1 MAENLSLEKT
11 YKDHTVPNPV
21 DDLRLEALPGN
32 AFSVHSQPIRLLTVT
47 IQVLDTE
54 TETVLETITGK
65 AESGTIRVDGNSLV
79 RRSASIRMMVDPDL
93 FPQQGSL
100 MWFDKTIKVYVGLDD
115 TSKHDYTVNF
125 LVGTFWVGDGLYNI
139 NSEESRLSF
148 ELEDKMMQYEDTELE
163 NSLVID
169 VGTPIHVAMRM
180 MMEHVGE
187 TKFGEMV
194 ESRDGEV
201 VPYTLEY
208 KIGDKVMDVV
218 KSLRDMYMDYIC
230 GYDVQGRFEFRR
242 IESQREQ
249 DLPESKWRFDAEDS
263 TLRTLLSFQ
272 ESYNLKSIKNRVIVY
287 GGTSDITGL
296 TPMGETRITDVK
308 SPFNIYAIGKRTK
321 IITEPKYVTD
331 EQCIAKAKYEVWKSS
346 NFQEISTISTIPIY
360 FLDAHDVI
368 DVVHPFT
375 KKEHKYMIDSLD
387 FSLGTEST
395 MNIQAHKVYY
405 VTLEYGEESIP
416 LVDAIIRGIS
426 NYGWI
431 SLGEEIIYQG
441 FNIMGAG
448 DAALNITFQDNIPGG
463 EQMSVTSYPTSR
475 NQGFNIDIADFKD
488 LDFNSQH
495 GGYIEGS
502 SRSKADY
509 MDRVITHEMFHA
521 VSNDYFGH
529 NKMIQAP
536 VAWKESWAE
545 MAHGAKERYLSV
557 YTGMSN
563 ADKKTALVD
572 RAMPLLENNFDGTS
586 EDYVT
591 SYLIAI
597 ACYRLAKR
605 RGIWYNLFINLKKQE
620 NFAIN
625 FWLKF
630 LPIAETN
637 DEVKNMIVAEM
648 QSMNDVYAFLN
659 DVNDVDT
666 GSILGIHFENK
677 YGVPLT
683 AENVV
688 NNNNATID
696 SIGFKLEFIK

>member
-1 MAENLSLEKT
+1 MAENISLEKI

-21 DDLRLEALPGN
+21 DDLRLEALPDN

-148 ELEDKMMQYEDTELE
+148 ELEDKMMQYEDAELE
-163 NSLVID
+163 NALVIN

-208 KIGDKVMDVV
+208 KVGDKVMDVV

-272 ESYNLKSIKNRVIVY
+272 ESYNLKNIKNRVIVY

-375 KKEHKYMIDSLD
+375 KQEHKYMIDSLD

-405 VTLEYGEESIP
+405 VTLEYGEESVP

-431 SLGEEIIYQG
+431 SLGEERVSQIY
-441 FNIMGAG
+441 NIVGAG
-448 DAALNITFQDNIPGG
+448 TATLSIVFEDVAIGG
-463 EQMSVTSYPTSR
+463 EQASITSYPSTK
-475 NQGFNIDIADFKD
+475 NQTMRFDLADLKD
-488 LDFNSQH
+488 LDFNSPH

-502 SRSKADY
+502 NRSKADNLN
-509 MDRVITHEMFHA
+509 RVIAHEMFHA
-521 VSNDYFGH
+521 VMNDYLGH
-529 NKMIQAP
+529 DKAILIP
-536 VAWKESWAE
+536 EWFKEGAAE
-545 MAHGAKERYLSV
+545 TISGIKLRYASV
-557 YTGMSN
+557 HQGMSN
-563 ADKKTALVD
+563 ESKKQALIA
-572 RAMPLLENNFDGTS
+572 RAEQLLDNNFTGVS
-586 EDYVT
+586 EDYVA
-591 SYLIAI
+591 SYLIMAAI
-597 ACYRLAKR
+597 YELSSKSTWDNLIIRLR
-605 RGIWYNLFINLKKQE
+605 NQSNIG
-620 NFAIN
+620 IN
-625 FWLKF
+625 FLQKL
-630 LPIAETN
+630 LPIADTN
-637 DEVKNMIVAEM
+637 EEVKALV
-648 QSMNDVYAFLN
+648 MNKLNTMSRVWNFLN
-659 DVNDVDT
+659 NPNDLDT
-666 GSILGIHFENK
+666 GSFAGIHFMNL

-683 AENVV
+683 DSNIFVPSS
-688 NNNNATID
+688 ATVD

>member
-163 NSLVID
+163 NALVIN

-187 TKFGEMV
+187 TKFGEIV

-287 GGTSDITGL
+287 GGTSDVTGL
-296 TPMGETRITDVK
+296 TPVGETRITDVK

-375 KKEHKYMIDSLD
+375 KQEHKYMIDSLD

-431 SLGEEIIYQG
+431 SLGEERVSQIY
-441 FNIMGAG
+441 NIVGAG
-448 DAALNITFQDNIPGG
+448 TATISVVFEDVAIGG
-463 EQMSVTSYPTSR
+463 EQASITSYPSTK
-475 NQGFNIDIADFKD
+475 NQTMRFDLADLKD
-488 LDFNSQH
+488 LNFNSPE
-495 GGYIEGS
+495 GGYVEGS
-502 SRSKADY
+502 NRSKADNLN
-509 MDRVITHEMFHA
+509 RVIAHEMFHA
-521 VSNDYFGH
+521 VMNDYLGH
-529 NKMIQAP
+529 DKAILIP
-536 VAWKESWAE
+536 EWFKEGAAE
-545 MAHGAKERYLSV
+545 TISGIKRRYTSV
-557 YTGMSN
+557 HQGMSN
-563 ADKKTALVD
+563 ESKKQALIA
-572 RAMPLLENNFDGTS
+572 RAEQLLDNNFTGVS
-586 EDYVT
+586 EDYVA
-591 SYLIAI
+591 SYLIMAAI
-597 ACYRLAKR
+597 YELSSKSAWDNLIIRLR
-605 RGIWYNLFINLKKQE
+605 NQSNIG
-620 NFAIN
+620 IN
-625 FWLKF
+625 FLQKL
-630 LPIAETN
+630 LPIASTN
-637 DEVKNMIVAEM
+637 EEVKALV
-648 QSMNDVYAFLN
+648 MNKLNTMSRVWNFLN
-659 DVNDVDT
+659 NPNDLDT
-666 GSILGIHFENK
+666 GSFAGIHFMNL

-683 AENVV
+683 DSNIFVPSS
-688 NNNNATID
+688 ATID

>member
-1 MAENLSLEKT
+1 MAENLSLEKI

-21 DDLRLEALPGN
+21 DDLRLEALPDN

-163 NSLVID
+163 NALVID

-208 KIGDKVMDVV
+208 KVGDKVMDVV

-287 GGTSDITGL
+287 GGTSDVTGL

-375 KKEHKYMIDSLD
+375 KQEHKYMIDSLD

-431 SLGEEIIYQG
+431 SLGEERVSQIY
-441 FNIMGAG
+441 NIVGAG
-448 DAALNITFQDNIPGG
+448 TATISVVFEDVAIGG
-463 EQMSVTSYPTSR
+463 EQASITSYPSTK
-475 NQGFNIDIADFKD
+475 NQTMRFDLADLKD
-488 LDFNSQH
+488 LDFNSPE
-495 GGYIEGS
+495 GGYVEGS
-502 SRSKADY
+502 NRSKADNLN
-509 MDRVITHEMFHA
+509 RVIAHEMFHA
-521 VSNDYFGH
+521 VMNDYLGH
-529 NKMIQAP
+529 DKAILIP
-536 VAWKESWAE
+536 EWFKE
-545 MAHGAKERYLSV
+545 GASETISGIKRRYTSV
-557 YTGMSN
+557 HQGMSN
-563 ADKKTALVD
+563 ANKKQALID
-572 RAMPLLENNFDGTS
+572 RAEQLLNNNFTGVS
-586 EDYVT
+586 EDYVA
-591 SYLIAI
+591 SYLIMAAI
-597 ACYRLAKR
+597 YELSSKSDWDNLIIRLR
-605 RGIWYNLFINLKKQE
+605 NQSNIG
-620 NFAIN
+620 IN
-625 FWLKF
+625 FLQKL
-630 LPIAETN
+630 LPIASTN
-637 DEVKNMIVAEM
+637 EEVKTLV
-648 QSMNDVYAFLN
+648 MNKLNTMNRIWNFLN
-659 DVNDVDT
+659 DPNDLDT
-666 GSILGIHFENK
+666 GSFAGIHFMNL

-683 AENVV
+683 DANIFVPSS
-688 NNNNATID
+688 ATID

>member
-208 KIGDKVMDVV
+208 KIGDKVIDVV

-287 GGTSDITGL
+287 GGTSDVTGL

-375 KKEHKYMIDSLD
+375 KQEHKYMIDSLD

-431 SLGEEIIYQG
+431 SLGEERVSQIY
-441 FNIMGAG
+441 NIVGAG
-448 DAALNITFQDNIPGG
+448 TATISVVFEDVAIGG
-463 EQMSVTSYPTSR
+463 EQASITSYPSTK
-475 NQGFNIDIADFKD
+475 NQTMRFDLADLKD
-488 LDFNSQH
+488 LNFNSPE
-495 GGYIEGS
+495 GGYVEGS
-502 SRSKADY
+502 NRSKADNLN
-509 MDRVITHEMFHA
+509 RVIAHEMFHA
-521 VSNDYFGH
+521 VMNDYLGH
-529 NKMIQAP
+529 DKAILIP
-536 VAWKESWAE
+536 EWFKEGAAE
-545 MAHGAKERYLSV
+545 TISGIKRRYTSV
-557 YTGMSN
+557 HQGMSN
-563 ADKKTALVD
+563 ANKKQALID
-572 RAMPLLENNFDGTS
+572 RAEQLLDNNFTGVS
-586 EDYVT
+586 EDYVA
-591 SYLIAI
+591 SYLIMAAI
-597 ACYRLAKR
+597 YELSSKSAWDNLIIRLR
-605 RGIWYNLFINLKKQE
+605 NQSNIG
-620 NFAIN
+620 IN
-625 FWLKF
+625 FLQKL
-630 LPIAETN
+630 LPIASTN
-637 DEVKNMIVAEM
+637 EEVKALV
-648 QSMNDVYAFLN
+648 MNKLNTMSRVWNFLN
-659 DVNDVDT
+659 NPNDLDT
-666 GSILGIHFENK
+666 GSFAGIHFMNL

-683 AENVV
+683 DSNIFVPSS
-688 NNNNATID
+688 ATID
-696 SIGFKLEFIK
+696 SVGFKLEFIK

>member
-1 MAENLSLEKT
+1 MAENLSLEKI

-21 DDLRLEALPGN
+21 DDLRLEALPDN

-100 MWFDKTIKVYVGLDD
+100 MWFDRTIKVYVGLDD

-148 ELEDKMMQYEDTELE
+148 ELEDKMMQYEDAELE
-163 NSLVID
+163 NALVIN

-208 KIGDKVMDVV
+208 KVGDKVMDVV

-272 ESYNLKSIKNRVIVY
+272 ESYNLKNIKNRVIVY

-375 KKEHKYMIDSLD
+375 KQENKYMIDSLD

-405 VTLEYGEESIP
+405 VTLEYGEESVP

-431 SLGEEIIYQG
+431 SLGEERVSQIY
-441 FNIMGAG
+441 NIVGAG
-448 DAALNITFQDNIPGG
+448 TATLSIVFEDVAIGG
-463 EQMSVTSYPTSR
+463 EQASITSYPSTK
-475 NQGFNIDIADFKD
+475 NQTMRFDLADLKD
-488 LDFNSQH
+488 LDFNSPH

-502 SRSKADY
+502 NRSKADNLN
-509 MDRVITHEMFHA
+509 RVIAHEMFHA
-521 VSNDYFGH
+521 VMNDYLGH
-529 NKMIQAP
+529 DKAILIP
-536 VAWKESWAE
+536 EWFKEGAAE
-545 MAHGAKERYLSV
+545 TISGIKLRYNSV
-557 YTGMSN
+557 HQGMSN
-563 ADKKTALVD
+563 ESKKQALIA
-572 RAMPLLENNFDGTS
+572 RAEQLLDNNFTGVS
-586 EDYVT
+586 EDYVA
-591 SYLIAI
+591 SYLIMAAI
-597 ACYRLAKR
+597 YELSSKST
-605 RGIWYNLFINLKKQE
+605 WDNLIIRMRNQS
-620 NFAIN
+620 NIGIN
-625 FWLKF
+625 FLQKL
-630 LPIAETN
+630 LPIADTN
-637 DEVKNMIVAEM
+637 EEVKALV
-648 QSMNDVYAFLN
+648 MNKLNTMSRVWNFLN
-659 DVNDVDT
+659 NPNDLDT
-666 GSILGIHFENK
+666 GSFAGIHFMNL

-683 AENVV
+683 DSNIFVPSS
-688 NNNNATID
+688 ATVD

>member
-1 MAENLSLEKT
+1 MAENISLEKI

-21 DDLRLEALPGN
+21 DDLRLEALPDN

-148 ELEDKMMQYEDTELE
+148 ELEDKMMQYEDAELE
-163 NSLVID
+163 NALVIN
-169 VGTPIHVAMRM
+169 VGTPIHVAMKM

-208 KIGDKVMDVV
+208 KVGDKVMDVV

-272 ESYNLKSIKNRVIVY
+272 ESYNLKNIKNRVIVY

-375 KKEHKYMIDSLD
+375 KQEHKYMIDSLD

-405 VTLEYGEESIP
+405 VTLEYGEESVP

-431 SLGEEIIYQG
+431 SLGEERIAQAY
-441 FNIMGAG
+441 NMVGAG
-448 DAALNITFQDNIPGG
+448 TATLSIVFEDVAVGG
-463 EQMSVTSYPTSR
+463 SQASVQSYSQTKSQTMR
-475 NQGFNIDIADFKD
+475 FDLADLQD
-488 LDFNSQH
+488 LDFDSQY
-495 GGYIEGS
+495 GGYVAGS
-502 SRSKADY
+502 SRSVADNLN
-509 MDRVITHEMFHA
+509 RVVAHEMFHA
-521 VSNDYFGH
+521 VMNDYLGH
-529 NKMIQAP
+529 DMAILMP
-536 VAWKESWAE
+536 EYIKEGFAE
-545 MAHGAKERYLSV
+545 LLHGAKERYLSV
-557 YTGMSN
+557 YAGLSN
-563 ADKKTALVD
+563 SNKRNELVN
-572 RAMPLLENNFDGTS
+572 RVEQLLNNNFTGTS
-586 EDYVT
+586 EDYVA
-591 SYLIAI
+591 SYLIAAAI
-597 ACYRLAKR
+597 YELSDGADWDNIFIRLR
-605 RGIWYNLFINLKKQE
+605 NQSNIG
-620 NFAIN
+620 IN
-625 FWLKF
+625 FLLKM
-630 LPIAETN
+630 LPHLGSTN
-637 DEVKNMIVAEM
+637 DEVKSVVLNKVATM
-648 QSMNDVYAFLN
+648 DRVWNFLN
-659 DVNDVDT
+659 DTNDLDT
-666 GSILGIHFENK
+666 GSIGGIHFMNIF
-677 YGVPLT
+677 GAPLT
-683 AENVV
+683 YQNVFV
-688 NNNNATID
+688 PSSATVD
-696 SIGFKLEFIK
+696 STGFKIEFIK